1 MFPKDYLIDF
11 HLGHRLSP
19 DALKFG
25 DDIAD
30 DCVLPLSNNVAPLD
44 EQRIPS
50 LIDKFLENVHTK
62 NPILDVE
69 TLVRKSRSYATRGL
83 GWDGYS
89 CLLLMACALGLVAK
103 PFGSEPEALDTSIPV
118 DAVREL
124 AAPMRDREQ
133 ADNCFVQ
140 ASRRLGGLRP
150 SVLAA
155 QCQFFAGVYLMYTLR
170 PMLSWQYFHQASIV
184 YQLYLKMNGRV
195 SDDNTVLMDEIV
207 RHGYSDSKMRRLEQ
221 RIYWSCFKSE
231 AEFRV
236 ELPLPQSEI
245 ASYEF
250 PNLFPSPP
258 SPLATDHGPTAVG
271 TTSTGRSSSGSIPIM
286 QVVLPD
292 HQDDARIHAKRLCNE
307 EESWYYYLTEVA
319 LRRIGNRVINTFFQK
334 SPDEWLNIEQFTDV
348 AVEFE
353 AQVSTWQT
361 NLPSA
366 MQKYETNSAIRAP
379 RLASPGGAEA
389 GFVSRELSWATEN
402 RLLEMRHWLYQPFL
416 YYLVHARPPIPAVV
430 RQNSV
435 GSPLEML
442 TMSPQSPTAGRRG
455 VLWPL
460 IARAIDCNLTILETR
475 SVPHRHHGLWYDLR
489 AIICS
494 TLLIL
499 AIVKAGYIELI
510 PGGRDTLIGVVRD
523 RTSLSGSMQA
533 QDVRES
539 DAGPVPSKING
550 RFGRVLRQLEIWSL
564 ESPDMVRA
572 QEVLE
577 MLIWQIMGLK

>member
-1 MFPKDYLIDF
+1 MIDY
-11 HLGHRLSP
+11 HLGHRLS
-19 DALKFG
+19 AEVLRFG
-25 DDIAD
+25 DDNTDFCI
-30 DCVLPLSNNVAPLD
+30 LPLSSNVAPLD

-50 LIDKFLENVHTK
+50 LIDRFLENVHTK

-69 TLVRKSRSYATRGL
+69 TLVRKSRSYASKGL

-89 CLLLMACALGLVAK
+89 CLLLTACALGLVAK
-103 PFGSEPEALDTSIPV
+103 PFGSEQEQLDPYASIE
-118 DAVREL
+118 AVREVV
-124 AAPMRDREQ
+124 APPRDREQ

-155 QCQFFAGVYLMYTLR
+155 QCYFFAGVYLMYTLR
-170 PMLSWQYFHQASIV
+170 PMISWQYFHQASIV

-207 RHGYSDSKMRRLEQ
+207 TRGYLDSKMRRLEQ

-258 SPLATDHGPTAVG
+258 SPLPGEQVPTTVG
-271 TTSTGRSSSGSIPIM
+271 TSTVERSLSVNLSIM
-286 QVVLPD
+286 QMIAPET
-292 HQDDARIHAKRLCNE
+292 QDDVRVHAKRLCNE

-319 LRRIGNRVINTFFQK
+319 LRRIGNRVINTFFQRA
-334 SPDEWLNIEQFTDV
+334 PDEWLNIEQFVDV

-379 RLASPGGAEA
+379 RIASPGGAEA

-416 YYLVHARPPIPAVV
+416 YYLVHARPPVPTLV
-430 RQNSV
+430 RHNSV

-442 TMSPQSPTAGRRG
+442 TMSPQSPEVGRHG
-455 VLWPL
+455 ALWPL

-475 SVPHRHHGLWYDLR
+475 SIPHRHHGLWYDLR
-489 AIICS
+489 AITCS

-499 AIVKAGYIELI
+499 AVVKAGYIELI
-510 PGGRDTLIGVVRD
+510 PGGRDTLIGITRE
-523 RTSLSGSMQA
+523 RTSLSSNIRTPDA
-533 QDVRES
+533 DES
-539 DAGPVPSKING
+539 DVHGARING
-550 RFGRVLRQLEIWSL
+550 RFGKVLRALQVWSL
-564 ESPDMVRA
+564 ESPDMIRA
-572 QEVLE
+572 REVLE

>member
-1 MFPKDYLIDF
+1 MFPKDYLIDY
-11 HLGHRLSP
+11 HLGHRLSSEV
-19 DALKFG
+19 LRFG
-25 DDIAD
+25 DDVAD
-30 DCVLPLSNNVAPLD
+30 TCILPLSGNVAPLD
-44 EQRIPS
+44 EQKIPG
-50 LIDKFLENVHTK
+50 LVDKFLENVHTK

-69 TLVRKSRSYATRGL
+69 VLVRKSRGYATKGL

-103 PFGSEPEALDTSIPV
+103 PFGSEMEQLDAHATV
-118 DAVREL
+118 DTIREV
-124 AAPMRDREQ
+124 AAPARDREQ

-155 QCQFFAGVYLMYTLR
+155 QCHFFAGVYLMYTLR
-170 PMLSWQYFHQASIV
+170 PMISWQYFHQASIV
-184 YQLYLKMNGRV
+184 YQLYLKMNGRI
-195 SDDNTVLMDEIV
+195 SDDGTVLMDEIV
-207 RHGYSDSKMRRLEQ
+207 TRGYLDSRMRRLEQ

-258 SPLATDHGPTAVG
+258 SPFPGAQVPTAVD
-271 TTSTGRSSSGSIPIM
+271 TTSMERSSSISLPPIM
-286 QVVLPD
+286 QVVLPE
-292 HQDDARIHAKRLCNE
+292 HQDDVRIHAKRLCNE
-307 EESWYYYLTEVA
+307 EESWYYYMTEVA
-319 LRRIGNRVINTFFQK
+319 LRRIGNRVINTFFRK
-334 SPDEWLNIEQFTDV
+334 TPDEWLNIEQFVDV

-379 RLASPGGAEA
+379 RIASPGGAEA

-430 RQNSV
+430 RHNSV

-442 TMSPQSPTAGRRG
+442 TMSPKSPEVGRHG

-475 SVPHRHHGLWYDLR
+475 SIPHRHHGLWYDLR

-510 PGGRDTLIGVVRD
+510 PGGRDTLIGVVRE
-523 RTSLSGSMQA
+523 RASHSGS
-533 QDVRES
+533 VRTPDSGEP
-539 DAGPVPSKING
+539 DTGRVRING
-550 RFGRVLRQLEIWSL
+550 RLGRVLRQLEVWSL

-572 QEVLE
+572 REVLE